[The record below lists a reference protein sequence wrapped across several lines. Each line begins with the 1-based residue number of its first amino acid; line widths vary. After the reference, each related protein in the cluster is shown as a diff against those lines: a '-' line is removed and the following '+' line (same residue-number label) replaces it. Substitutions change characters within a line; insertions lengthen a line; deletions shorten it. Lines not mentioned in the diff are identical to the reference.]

1 MARHFPSRDGR
12 GSVVFC
18 KRGEVCLDLLN
29 DLFLREGTLS
39 LHLLCGF
46 CRPGVVRRI
55 YFFFLLYTVW
65 LRVLSPM
72 CRHLTWKC
80 KYIPFRQF
88 NGVAGK
94 GYEKYNVHGI
104 KKLKE
109 K

>member
-55 YFFFLLYTVW
+55 YFFFALHGL
-65 LRVLSPM
+65 
-72 CRHLTWKC
+72 
-80 KYIPFRQF
+80 
-88 NGVAGK
+88 VAFSLP
-94 GYEKYNVHGI
+94 NVSTSHV
-104 KKLKE
+104 E
-109 K
+109 M

>member
-1 MARHFPSRDGR
+1 MTCFFEKVLLVFTYY
-12 GSVVFC
+12 VVFADW
-18 KRGEVCLDLLN
+18 V
-29 DLFLREGTLS
+29 
-39 LHLLCGF
+39 LCGAS
-46 CRPGVVRRI
+46 I
-55 YFFFLLYTVW
+55 SFLLYTVW

-72 CRHLTWKC
+72 CRHLKWKC

-94 GYEKYNVHGI
+94 GDEKYNVHGI